1 MKIVEFRKS
10 VFGHFYND
18 FYWFLGSNP
27 QVDFVLLVTSTDSFS
42 ELRKYFLDRK
52 KVLKSLEA
60 NSFISP
66 ENFGGWGS
74 CRTKQHILKV
84 SHFTKNAC
92 TTPLLTTVPPDV
104 SRSTL
109 LGEVDTFWWI
119 SLIFEDMHGFGP
131 LSGPGWLRKYQKWTL
146 RDFLSLRV
154 PWLAI

>member
-1 MKIVEFRKS
+1 MKIVEFRES

-66 ENFGGWGS
+66 ENVGGWGS
-74 CRTKQHILKV
+74 CRTNHHILKV
-84 SHFTKNAC
+84 LQITKNAC
-92 TTPLLTTVPPDV
+92 TPPQYSTRTAGSWTPAFSPPAHRAPINAIHTAQGHRIWKMWGKKHKYSSKRPKSKILT
-104 SRSTL
+104 R
-109 LGEVDTFWWI
+109 
-119 SLIFEDMHGFGP
+119 
-131 LSGPGWLRKYQKWTL
+131 Q
-146 RDFLSLRV
+146 
-154 PWLAI
+154 